1 MINSLIGKRR
11 KFELKSKWIKKKQ
24 EEYFEEVEKL
34 YKNIDN
40 IKLLYNTESDVT
52 YGIENVEFDS
62 DLRNVNEFDNINLW
76 LRKDY
81 NINILLSNF
90 YKDSKIK
97 IGEIKV
103 VLFNIENFK
112 DKSWTIDEFDL
123 ESETFVLYEEIFN
136 NRLPNYLV
144 KEFSFEEDDSS
155 YRKGVLLYISNIEI
169 YKSYRNRGYGE
180 YTLKYIGKIVE
191 NLFNIQVASVVIG
204 AEPFIEYY
212 MEKNK
217 IHKYES
223 FLDRLGFEKTDI
235 YYYKVLKYFSSTDEV
250 KFDIYEKIKSLKSG
264 KYMYGSLE
272 HKKKLC
278 NELKQAVDMN
288 YTYKI
293 EQYNEWIEKL
303 NNVINNLQN
312 IKVSKLEVNEKDS
325 LEDIVIKKYIEIQN
339 KKEVAKY
346 LNDRGFR
353 IKTKSRNGERQY
365 TSKDVNEILCNDK
378 ILVDTQIKNIAYKIC
393 EVQTYE
399 AESKVFDRD
408 YFKQELNDLVHVKRL
423 WDINSIFD
431 ERLYNK

>member
-1 MINSLIGKRR
+1 M
-11 KFELKSKWIKKKQ
+11 
-24 EEYFEEVEKL
+24 
-34 YKNIDN
+34 
-40 IKLLYNTESDVT
+40 
-52 YGIENVEFDS
+52 
-62 DLRNVNEFDNINLW
+62 
-76 LRKDY
+76 
-81 NINILLSNF
+81 
-90 YKDSKIK
+90 
-97 IGEIKV
+97 
-103 VLFNIENFK
+103 
-112 DKSWTIDEFDL
+112 
-123 ESETFVLYEEIFN
+123 
-136 NRLPNYLV
+136 
-144 KEFSFEEDDSS
+144 
-155 YRKGVLLYISNIEI
+155 
-169 YKSYRNRGYGE
+169 
-180 YTLKYIGKIVE
+180 
-191 NLFNIQVASVVIG
+191 ASVVIG

-250 KFDIYEKIKSLKSG
+250 KFDIYEKIKSLKNG

-272 HKKKLC
+272 HKKQLC

-312 IKVSKLEVNEKDS
+312 IKVSKLEMNEKDS